1 MNINDACKI
10 LQISHNEITHILI
23 KHQYY
28 KLSLIHH
35 PDKNNKPHNS
45 NDKFIEITQ
54 AYEYL
59 TQHINHNSHL
69 NYQDNS
75 HYIHPDIY
83 ICTYFLEI
91 IFYFLND
98 KLKLSTKLK
107 RFIATLPHNELN
119 KLKNILKPISTLLPD
134 DIYQMFYQFNS
145 SNLFIYTPSLH
156 DIIHHNILVKYINQ
170 QTYYI
175 PSWHHEI
182 IFDNLHIHCIPNL
195 PDNITLD
202 NDNNIHIFFSYNI
215 HTLLTQ
221 NNLYFYIDDIEYC
234 IKINKIFLKKN
245 QIIILHNKGIPII
258 SNTDIYSNKYLSNI
272 ILHLNL
278 Y

>member
-10 LQISHNEITHILI
+10 LQISHNELTHILI

-35 PDKNNKPHNS
+35 PDKNNTVSNS
-45 NDKFIEITQ
+45 DDKFIEIKQ
-54 AYEYL
+54 AYDYL
-59 TQHINHNSHL
+59 TEHL
-69 NYQDNS
+69 NYNS
-75 HYIHPDIY
+75 LHNSQSNSIHPDIY

-98 KLKLSTKLK
+98 KLNLSTKLI
-107 RFIATLPHNELN
+107 RFIATLQHTELN
-119 KLKNILKPISTLLPD
+119 KLKIILKPISTLLPD
-134 DIYQMFYQFNS
+134 DIYQLFYGFNS

-182 IFDNLHIHCIPNL
+182 IFDNLHIFCIPNL
-195 PDNITLD
+195 PDNITID
-202 NDNNIHIFFSYNI
+202 NDNNIHIFLSYNI
-215 HTLLTQ
+215 HTLITT

-234 IKINKIFLKKN
+234 IKHNKIFIKKN

-258 SNTDIYSNKYLSNI
+258 SNTDIYSNKFLSNI

>member
-10 LQISHNEITHILI
+10 LQISHNKLSHILI

-35 PDKNNKPHNS
+35 PDKNNKTHNIDV
-45 NDKFIEITQ
+45 NFIEIKQ
-54 AYEYL
+54 AYDYL
-59 TQHINHNSHL
+59 TEYINNNSHL
-69 NYQDNS
+69 KYHDNS
-75 HYIHPDIY
+75 RSIHPDLY

-119 KLKNILKPISTLLPD
+119 KLKTILKPISSLLPD
-134 DIYQMFYQFNS
+134 DIYQMFYHFNS

-182 IFDNLHIHCIPNL
+182 IFDNLHIYCIPNL
-195 PDNITLD
+195 PNNITID
-202 NDNNIHIFFSYNI
+202 NDNNIHLFLTYNI

-234 IKINKIFLKKN
+234 IQNNKIFIKKN

-258 SNTDIYSNKYLSNI
+258 SNTDIYSNKFLSNI
-272 ILHLNL
+272 ILHLTL